1 MIFMI
6 NIRILVVAI
15 ALLGILN
22 CSHNPETPI
31 DIPTLKAKAQ
41 IQLARYLVKSED
53 VYNHIKID
61 DNGIKT
67 FATDSLWRADEYEF
81 FLPWKELERFGELCE
96 NDTELAYQIYQQYAT
111 PKYVVDYPRP
121 EKKKKTKSEGFKPTK
136 QQPLKG
142 LRIALDA
149 GHIAG
154 SLRMAK
160 MEGKYIQMK
169 YKGEKV
175 AFWEADLAWH
185 TANYLHRQLEKHGA
199 IIMNTR
205 AYGKTAFGVDYDTW
219 YDSFDAIDGEK
230 PDKSKLFWRFFRHK
244 DNDERVKIVNAFR
257 PDLTLIMHYNVD
269 GGNRPWKKPCRTQY
283 SMAFTGGAYMKG
295 ELFSPERRFNLI
307 RLLITDDI
315 EESSK
320 FSNDVLQILQRDAA
334 IPILPG
340 ESNQKYVNAIGIRT
354 DYQGVYARN
363 LALSGRI
370 YGTLCYA
377 EPLFQDH
384 KSEVLRLNKRDF
396 NFEGEMI
403 PTRVVE
409 IAKVYE
415 KAILKYAKTLEV
427 E

>member
-1 MIFMI
+1 MI
-6 NIRILVVAI
+6 NIKVFVFAI
-15 ALLGILN
+15 VLLGILN
-22 CSHNPETPI
+22 CSHHSETPI
-31 DIPTLKAKAQ
+31 DIPTLKANAQ
-41 IQLARYLVKSED
+41 LQLARYLVKSED

-67 FATDSLWRADEYEF
+67 YINDSLWRADEYEF
-81 FLPWKELERFGELCE
+81 FLPWEEFNRFRDLCE
-96 NDTELAYQIYQQYAT
+96 NDAELAYEMYQRYAT
-111 PKYVVDYPRP
+111 TQYPVDYPKP
-121 EKKKKTKSEGFKPTK
+121 ERSKNKSEGEGFQPTTN
-136 QQPLKG
+136 QPLKG

-154 SLRMAK
+154 NLRLAK
-160 MEGKYIQMK
+160 TEGKYIQMK

-219 YDSFDAIDGEK
+219 YNNFDAIDGEK

-244 DNDERVKIVNAFR
+244 DNDERVKMVNAFR

-269 GGNRPWKKPCRTQY
+269 GNNRPWKRPCRTQY

-295 ELFSPERRFNLI
+295 ELFSPERRFNLL

-315 EESSK
+315 EESAK
-320 FSNDVLQILQRDAA
+320 FSNDVLQILQAEGDV
-334 IPILPG
+334 PVLPG
-340 ESNQKYVNAIGIRT
+340 NSNQKYVNAIGIRT

-370 YGTLCYA
+370 FGTLCYA

-384 KSEVLRLNKRDF
+384 KDEVLRLNKRDF

-415 KAILKYAKTLEV
+415 KAILKYAKTLKTD
-427 E
+427 